1 MHTNAALT
9 MRSGARQKIT
19 RFSPVERQQIPLYY
33 YEVALL
39 ANILRSSRRK
49 GMDVITHSARPPQSG
64 VHRPWVAAP
73 GGEAVKFTENSARNA
88 SSGER
93 GRGTPLGPTRAE
105 CGVLLRRTKDRSAP
119 LVGAG
124 SLHSVRF
131 R

>member
-9 MRSGARQKIT
+9 MRSGARKKIT

-39 ANILRSSRRK
+39 AKILRSSRRK

-73 GGEAVKFTENSARNA
+73 GGEAVKFTENSARAA
-88 SSGER
+88 SSGVR
-93 GRGTPLGPTRAE
+93 ARGTPLGPTRAE
-105 CGVLLRRTKDRSAP
+105 CGKK
-119 LVGAG
+119 
-124 SLHSVRF
+124 
-131 R
+131 